1 MKRIFALI
9 FAVTLALCAATVTT
23 SAETQP
29 EPKPSIDVNVS
40 IIKVFPVMTVE
51 KVTVTDADGDGTIS
65 VSDAIFCAHEKKYE
79 GGAAAGYATEMTQW
93 GISPTKLWG
102 VSNGGSYGYYVNNVS
117 PMSLADEIKAGDHIC
132 AFIYTDTANFSD
144 KYSYFDKLNA
154 TVDAGGTLELT
165 LSYADY
171 DETWAPIVKLA
182 ENATIT
188 VDGKDTSFTT
198 DKDGKVT
205 ITLTEAGTH
214 VISAISK
221 TENLVSPV
229 CVVTVNAPEPTYEPT
244 NYGWLIP
251 ICAAVVVAATA
262 AAILLSKKNSTK
274 K

>member
-1 MKRIFALI
+1 MKKL
-9 FAVTLALCAATVTT
+9 FAVLFTVITVLCAATVAV
-23 SAETQP
+23 SADAAPT
-29 EPKPSIDVNVS
+29 PSIDVTVS
-40 IIKVFPVMTVE
+40 IINRTPQMAAE

-65 VSDAIFCAHEKKYE
+65 VSDALYCAHEKKFN
-79 GGAAAGYATEMTQW
+79 GGAEAGYATEMTQW

-117 PMSLADEIKAGDHIC
+117 PMSLADEIKTGDNVC
-132 AFIYTDTANFSD
+132 AFVYTDTVTFSD
-144 KYSYFDKLNA
+144 KYSYFDKITA

-171 DETWAPIVKLA
+171 DENWTPIVKLA

-188 VDGKDTSFTT
+188 VDGKDTAFKT

-214 VISAISK
+214 VISAVTTS
-221 TENLVSPV
+221 ENLVSPV
-229 CVVTVNAPEPTYEPT
+229 LVVTVNPPESGFKPA
-244 NYGWLIP
+244 NLGWLIP
-251 ICAAVVVAATA
+251 VCAAVVIGAVAV
-262 AAILLSKKNSTK
+262 AIYLSKKNSEK